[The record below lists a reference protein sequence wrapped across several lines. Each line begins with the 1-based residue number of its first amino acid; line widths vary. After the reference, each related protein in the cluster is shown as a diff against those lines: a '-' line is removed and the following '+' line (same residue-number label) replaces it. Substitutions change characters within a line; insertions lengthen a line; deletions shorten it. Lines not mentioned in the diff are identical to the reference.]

1 MPSSTKRKEA
11 PTGNSGGQG
20 KRNKRGG
27 NDNKWKTSH
36 QQTKEG
42 LLEGIVSP
50 GEMGIWVSCA
60 RSQEGKAAREVVAM
74 FEEYAEILYGVKQ
87 PGEEDAANDD
97 EEEDIEASV
106 KRELDAMKA
115 TGKEAKAAGRIFTPV
130 KMNVACLL
138 FVRTRSPIEPVE
150 FVKRICQ
157 DAKSGEQ
164 RTRSRYVNRL
174 VPMTAVGKATEPGLL
189 ELARKVLGDV
199 FDLSGKRAGDDA
211 TTGAK
216 QEKVDTTE
224 TGSSEAKNADD
235 AEVKSDG
242 PEAHRPCS
250 FAIRPSIRNNNTL
263 KRDVIINQ
271 VAGLINN
278 QQHKVDLEKP
288 DKVILVEVYQNAV
301 GMSIVDGDYWNELK
315 KYNLT
320 ELYSQA
326 NNQGQEEGKPSAQA
340 DNEH

>member
-1 MPSSTKRKEA
+1 MSSSTKRKEA
-11 PTGNSGGQG
+11 PTGSSGGQG

-42 LLEGIVSP
+42 LLEGVVSP

-60 RSQEGKAAREVVAM
+60 RSQEGKAAREIVAM
-74 FEEYAEILYGVKQ
+74 FDEYAEILYGVKQ
-87 PGEEDAANDD
+87 PGEEDAAQDD

-138 FVRTRSPIEPVE
+138 FVRTRAPVEPVE

-174 VPMTAVGKATEPGLL
+174 VPMTAIGKATEQGLV
-189 ELARKVLGDV
+189 ELARKVLGEL
-199 FDLSGKRAGDDA
+199 FDLSGKRTGDDA
-211 TTGAK
+211 TTDGT
-216 QEKVDTTE
+216 QEHEDT
-224 TGSSEAKNADD
+224 GLAEAKNVEIG
-235 AEVKSDG
+235 EVNSDG
-242 PEAHRPCS
+242 PEAPRPYS

-263 KRDVIINQ
+263 KREVIINQ

-278 QQHKVDLEKP
+278 QRHKVDLEKP
-288 DKVILVEVYQNAV
+288 DKVILVEVYQNAC

-326 NNQGQEEGKPSAQA
+326 NNQGREEQKPSALAEKEQ
-340 DNEH
+340 